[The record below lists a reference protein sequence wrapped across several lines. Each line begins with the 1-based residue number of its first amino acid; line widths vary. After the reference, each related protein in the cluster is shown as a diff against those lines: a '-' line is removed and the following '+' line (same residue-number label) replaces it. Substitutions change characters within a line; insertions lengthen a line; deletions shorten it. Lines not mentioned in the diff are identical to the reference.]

1 MPHSCPPNFESA
13 APCAAKAASIRG
25 SELDEESHP
34 HPARQE
40 LPPYCTARNREI
52 LEGKAEG

>member
-13 APCAAKAASIRG
+13 APCTAKPASISG

-34 HPARQE
+34 HLAGQE
-40 LPPYCTARNREI
+40 LPPNCTGRNRET